1 MRLNLRVMVNTMCNN
16 TEEEEVECYNVDIK
30 SSLSEIGYCIYLSIR
45 LPVIVIVTPA
55 PVYQGR
61 LTPPLGSVTIWD
73 DWTIDKNLI

>member
-16 TEEEEVECYNVDIK
+16 TEEEECYNVDIK

-55 PVYQGR
+55 PVYPGK
-61 LTPPLGSVTIWD
+61 LTPPLGSVTIQCD
-73 DWTIDKNLI
+73 DWTIDKI